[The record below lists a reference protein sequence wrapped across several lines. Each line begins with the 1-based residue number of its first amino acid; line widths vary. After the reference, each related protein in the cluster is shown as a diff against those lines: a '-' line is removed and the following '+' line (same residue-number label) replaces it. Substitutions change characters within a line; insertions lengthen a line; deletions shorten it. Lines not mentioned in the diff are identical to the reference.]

1 LLASRDNGRA
11 MRTLGLALAVAFLFT
26 GHAEARREQT
36 YPYPFSRVWTAAV
49 RMLRVDFESPITE
62 KDKDS
67 GYFLFTY
74 PDAGKQLP
82 GSVEVIKVFENGNE
96 SVRVVV
102 KLPAMPTYVEQMMLD
117 RLTRKLGQDYGQP
130 PPQKPAPSNT
140 PAQQGS
146 GASAQDGS
154 DAQHAPAHD
163 AAESKGNGDNH
174 SGDGD
179 AAQHK

>member
-1 LLASRDNGRA
+1 

-36 YPYPFSRVWTAAV
+36 YPYPFSRVWTAAI

-82 GSVEVIKVFENGNE
+82 GSVEVIKVVENGSE
-96 SVRVVV
+96 TVRVVV
-102 KLPAMPTYVEQMMLD
+102 QLPAMPTYVEQMMLD
-117 RLTRKLGQDYGQP
+117 RLGRKLGQEYGQP
-130 PPQKPAPSNT
+130 AQKPAN
-140 PAQQGS
+140 AQQQPANGN
-146 GASAQDGS
+146 GGTPAQDGS
-154 DAQHAPAHD
+154 NAQQQPAQASD
-163 AAESKGNGDNH
+163 SKS
-174 SGDGD
+174 SGENRSDGD
-179 AAQHK
+179 AQRK